1 MPNTGYREEVLNVEL
16 ARLLAERGEVSLP
29 ETMFSLHERRNMPDV
44 FLRFNGLAMVIEG
57 KVDDNANAMPE
68 VEQNARQR
76 VDDGLA
82 HIAVGLIYPASLRTV
97 GDQRHLATAL
107 KTVVFRICVVT
118 EVNVLP
124 DKPVVW
130 QMGNIDFLQ
139 SLFHRAFEELV
150 KEDVVVRAVG
160 VLEDGIA
167 GFARAVL
174 PHQAVLDRCAHTL
187 GIGEP
192 PNASHGRED

>member
-29 ETMFSLHERRNMPDV
+29 ETMFALHEHRNMPDV
-44 FLRFNGLAMVIEG
+44 FLRFNGLGVVIEG
-57 KVDDNANAMPE
+57 KVDDNPNAMTE

-76 VDDGLA
+76 VENGLA
-82 HIAVGLIYPASLRTV
+82 HIAVGLIYPAALRTV
-97 GDQRHLATAL
+97 ESLTNLDRDLR
-107 KTVVFRICVVT
+107 TVTFRICVVT

-124 DKPVVW
+124 DEPITW
-130 QMGNIDFLQ
+130 QTGNIAFLQ

-150 KEDVVVRAVG
+150 KEDVVVRAVS

-167 GFARAVL
+167 GFARSVL

-192 PNASHGRED
+192 PDKANERED